1 MKANIKIT
9 ALVGIAFLS
18 SFAILAIFLDMYS
31 EGLLTDEKNILEVE
45 NIFEQN
51 PKQATIDVLRNFSG
65 GSKSDTIN
73 INSLGFRGDEFSKT
87 KPDKTYRIFMLGG
100 SPMFGYGAT
109 SDEATIPG
117 FTQKKID
124 EKDFGFDIEVINSG
138 SQAAD
143 SNKELKLVEKRLVTF
158 SPDLIII
165 YDGWNDL
172 RSNVS
177 PTELKENWKAICEIG
192 KKNNFDVIISL
203 QPIAG
208 FGDKTLTKQE
218 LEYVKAGKSYSKKP
232 LIESLSVYQHYA
244 KNLSEIKT
252 CAKTIDLSN
261 VFDNET
267 GTIYSDQGHV
277 YDKGNA
283 IVAKALYDAIL
294 PIILKNKEFNIFE
307 SEKDFD
313 NLTTSMYD
321 SREIV
326 VNLELLPSTDRDREK
341 IKISTY
347 DNTNNEYVQNV
358 TYFLSIS
365 DTNENL
371 LNEYFFADDGILIMN
386 FQPNDDPIIK
396 IKGERQYAENAYVML
411 GSKYIPDLSG
421 VYLTSTTPLQLSG
434 PILDNDGIYTFDIE
448 LRTID
453 DPSKWIYSLSGFHYE
468 INFKKSK

>member
-1 MKANIKIT
+1 MKGNIKIT
-9 ALVGIAFLS
+9 IFAGIAFLS
-18 SFAILAIFLDMYS
+18 SFAILAGFLGMYS
-31 EGLLTDEKNILEVE
+31 EGLLTDEKKILDVE
-45 NIFEQN
+45 NIFAQS

-65 GSKSDTIN
+65 VSKADMIN
-73 INSLGFRGDEFSKT
+73 INSLGFRGDEFSKI
-87 KPDKTYRIFMLGG
+87 KPDETYRIFMLGG

-109 SDEATIPG
+109 SDETTIPG
-117 FTQKKID
+117 FTQKIFD

-143 SNKELKLVEKRLVTF
+143 SNKELKLVKERLIQF

-172 RSNVS
+172 RFNVS
-177 PTELKENWKAICEIG
+177 PNELKENWNAICEIG

-218 LEYVKAGKSYSKKP
+218 SEWVKAGKSYSKKP
-232 LIESLSVYQHYA
+232 LIESLSAYQGYA
-244 KNLSEIKT
+244 KNLSEINT
-252 CAKTIDLSN
+252 CTKTIDLRN
-261 VFDNET
+261 VFDNESE
-267 GTIYSDQGHV
+267 TIYSDQGHV
-277 YDKGNA
+277 YDKGNT
-283 IVAKALYDAIL
+283 IVAKSLYNAIF

-326 VNLELLPSTDRDREK
+326 VNLELLPSTDLDNKK

-347 DNTNNEYVQNV
+347 DNTSEKNIQNV

-365 DTNENL
+365 KNNENL
-371 LNEYFFADDGILIMN
+371 LNKYFFVQDGVLILDI
-386 FQPNDDPIIK
+386 QPNNDPLIK
-396 IKGERQYAENAYVML
+396 VIGEKQYNNNAYVMQ
-411 GSKYIPDLSG
+411 GSKYSSEMFSEN
-421 VYLTSTTPLQLSG
+421 LTTSVTPLQITGSTF
-434 PILDNDGIYTFDIE
+434 NTDGIYTFDIK
-448 LRTID
+448 LITID
-453 DPSKWIYSLSGFHYE
+453 SHDNRVYGLSGFHYE
-468 INFKKSK
+468 VTIGN

>member
-1 MKANIKIT
+1 MKGNIKIT
-9 ALVGIAFLS
+9 IFIGIAFLS
-18 SFAILAIFLDMYS
+18 SFAILAGFLGMYS

-218 LEYVKAGKSYSKKP
+218 SEWVKAGKSYSKKP
-232 LIESLSVYQHYA
+232 LIESLSAYQDYA
-244 KNLSEIKT
+244 KNLSEINT
-252 CAKTIDLSN
+252 CTKTIDLRN
-261 VFDNET
+261 VFDNESE
-267 GTIYSDQGHV
+267 TIYSDQGHV
-277 YDKGNA
+277 YDKGNT
-283 IVAKALYDAIL
+283 IVAKSLYNAIF

-307 SEKDFD
+307 NEKNFD
-313 NLTTSMYD
+313 SLTTSTYNG
-321 SREIV
+321 REIV
-326 VNLELLPSTDRDREK
+326 VNLELLPSTELNNEK

-347 DNTNNEYVQNV
+347 DKTNEKNIQNV
-358 TYFLSIS
+358 TYFISIS
-365 DTNENL
+365 KNNEYL
-371 LNEYFFADDGILIMN
+371 LNEHFFAQDGVLVMGV
-386 FQPNDDPIIK
+386 QPNNNAIVKII
-396 IKGERQYAENAYVML
+396 GERQYADNAYVTL
-411 GSKYIPDLSG
+411 DSKYISDIDG
-421 VYLTSTTPLQLSG
+421 DTLTSITPIQLIG
-434 PILDNDGIYTFDIE
+434 PIFSSNGVYTFDIE

-453 DPSKWIYSLSGFHYE
+453 EPNNWVYTIPAFHYE
-468 INFKKSK
+468 INFEK